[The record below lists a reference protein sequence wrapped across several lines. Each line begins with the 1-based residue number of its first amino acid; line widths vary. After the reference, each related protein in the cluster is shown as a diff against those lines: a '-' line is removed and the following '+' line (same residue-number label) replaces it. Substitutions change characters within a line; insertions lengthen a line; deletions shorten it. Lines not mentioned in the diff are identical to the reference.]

1 MLSDEATMCR
11 FDSHRSVWS
20 KATSE
25 LVAAVGVAS
34 KEELTMEN
42 VLEAA
47 DKAPPVSN
55 VRVEQGPADAL
66 IELDGNEV
74 I

>member
-1 MLSDEATMCR
+1 MSR
-11 FDSHRSVWS
+11 FDKDRSSWS
-20 KATSE
+20 KPTSE

-34 KEELTMEN
+34 DNELTMEN
-42 VLEAA
+42 ILEAA

-55 VRVEQGPADAL
+55 LRVEQGPADAL

-74 I
+74 N